1 VQKCVVTK
9 ETIDRGVK
17 PTLVTVAPEDGG
29 DAREADAKS
38 A

>member
-1 VQKCVVTK
+1 MTK

-17 PTLVTVAPEDGG
+17 PTLVTVAPEDEKG
-29 DAREADAKS
+29 DEPDAKS